1 MKRLRTHLVAAGFL
15 ACAVSALAAPFDPVL
30 DADPFAMEAMLAD
43 PPKDVATREFLEGAV
58 DAGRLNTDSA
68 LRHLHSAWSAPGVS
82 PAVTWHALSLAGH
95 TMLRAGRY
103 REAGEYFDRA
113 ISEHADVLTTE
124 QRRDLDQSRGVAMA
138 LRDERPQSTAKVA
151 AGRVP
156 LGTDM
161 LGLTTAPVL
170 VDGHAEQAVLDTG
183 ANLSTLST
191 SAAKA
196 LGVCLLKRDTAVASS
211 TTATVDTKIA
221 VARTVRIGSVTLRD
235 VVFLVVDDAALSP
248 LGPESRIDAIIGFP
262 LLSALGRIT
271 FHEIETGKPGK
282 RRELMFA
289 PSSRTATPG
298 NLRFDGFNAYVRLTA
313 GEETLP
319 FFVDSGANKTV
330 FEYRY
335 ARENPEKIAKLARK
349 TARVG
354 GAGLV
359 ENREAAILPALA
371 LRIGDKTV
379 ALADVRIELKK
390 AEGETTY
397 GTVGS
402 DVLWAKGGYTMDFG
416 KLNLTLGR

>member
-1 MKRLRTHLVAAGFL
+1 LKRLLFCAAVAYAAL
-15 ACAVSALAAPFDPVL
+15 AAPSPAAPFDPLL
-30 DADPFAMEAMLAD
+30 DADPFAMEAVLAH
-43 PPKDVATREFLEGAV
+43 PPKDVATREYIEGAV
-58 DAGRLNTDSA
+58 ASGRLDTTGA
-68 LRHLHSAWSAPGVS
+68 LIRLRAAWSAPGPSS
-82 PAVTWHALSLAGH
+82 PVAWHALSLAGH
-95 TMLRAGRY
+95 TLLRAGRY

-113 ISEHADVLTTE
+113 ISEHANVLTSE

-138 LRDERPQSTAKVA
+138 LRDERPQSTVKPA
-151 AGRVP
+151 AGRIP
-156 LGTDM
+156 LGTNM

-183 ANLSTLST
+183 ANLSTLSA

-196 LGVCLLKRDTAVASS
+196 LGVRLLKRDTAVASS
-211 TTATVDTKIA
+211 TAATVDTRIA
-221 VARTVRIGSVTLRD
+221 VARTVRIGPVTLRD

-262 LLSALGRIT
+262 VLRALGRLT
-271 FHEIETGKPGK
+271 FREISTGKPGK
-282 RRELMFA
+282 RRELTFA
-289 PSSRTATPG
+289 PSPRSSAPG

-313 GEETLP
+313 GDETLP

-335 ARENPEKIAKLARK
+335 ARENPAKVAKLARK

-359 ENREAAILPALA
+359 ENREAAILPSLA

-379 ALADVRIELKK
+379 PLTDVRIELKA
-390 AEGETTY
+390 AEGESTY
-397 GTVGS
+397 GTIGS

-416 KLNLTLGR
+416 KLSLALGR